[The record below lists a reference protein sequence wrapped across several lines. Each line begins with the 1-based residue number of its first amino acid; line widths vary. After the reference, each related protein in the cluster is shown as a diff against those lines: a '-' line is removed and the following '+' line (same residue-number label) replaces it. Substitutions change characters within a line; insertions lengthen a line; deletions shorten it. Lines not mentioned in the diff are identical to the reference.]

1 MEEQQRFAIRKEGD
15 DNAMAVELV
24 GDANTLSNML
34 ASALMSHAEVRQ
46 LMMPVFM
53 QLMKDE
59 DFMMVCMQDMM
70 ASISPKEEDS
80 DDSITID

>member
-15 DNAMAVELV
+15 DNGMAVELV
-24 GDANTLSNML
+24 GDAHTLSNML
-34 ASALMSHAEVRQ
+34 ASALMSHTEVRQ
-46 LMMPVFM
+46 LLMPVFM

-70 ASISPKEEDS
+70 ASITPKSEDS